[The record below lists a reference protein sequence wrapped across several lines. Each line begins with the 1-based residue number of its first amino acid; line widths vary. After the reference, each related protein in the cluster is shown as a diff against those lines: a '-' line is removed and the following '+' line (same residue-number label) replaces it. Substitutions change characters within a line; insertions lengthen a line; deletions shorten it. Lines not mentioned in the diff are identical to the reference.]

1 MAFIDIT
8 EQQIPRPKDKRKRKM
23 YYSLG
28 KRKKHTTVKNLYM
41 VNKDEIIFY
50 KTKHKQKGKKH
61 DFRIYKKNHPVTPK
75 EVENIFDLG
84 FLGVEKDYPAE
95 QISSIPIKKKRN
107 QNNSR

>member
-1 MAFIDIT
+1 
-8 EQQIPRPKDKRKRKM
+8 M

-61 DFRIYKKNHPVTPK
+61 DYRIYKKNHPVTPK
-75 EVENIFDLG
+75 EIENIFDLG

-95 QISSIPIKKKRN
+95 QISSLPIKKKRN

>member
-1 MAFIDIT
+1 
-8 EQQIPRPKDKRKRKM
+8 M

-61 DFRIYKKNHPVTPK
+61 DYRIYKKNHPVTPK
-75 EVENIFDLG
+75 
-84 FLGVEKDYPAE
+84 
-95 QISSIPIKKKRN
+95 KR
-107 QNNSR
+107 